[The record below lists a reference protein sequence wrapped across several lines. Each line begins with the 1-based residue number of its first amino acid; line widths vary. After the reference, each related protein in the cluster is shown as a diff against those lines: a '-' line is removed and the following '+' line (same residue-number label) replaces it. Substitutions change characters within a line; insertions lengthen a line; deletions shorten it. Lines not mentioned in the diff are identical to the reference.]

1 MILSMLFICAFSCT
15 NTAEIDNQKA
25 SSETQEAFF
34 ATPRAFSI
42 QEATLCRMGEKEL
55 FGSRGEQQAFGRLKT
70 GRVQNDLFLLGFL
83 LVYLG
88 TKGTLEPLIM
98 VPMGLGMSAV
108 NAGVLFLENNEIGN
122 LIINPLLSTTDDLM
136 KYMQI
141 DFLQPLYT
149 LTFSNGLIACL
160 VFMGIGILC
169 DIGYVLEHPFISMT
183 IALFA
188 EAGTV
193 LTYPVARAMGLE
205 PGAAAAVSI
214 IGGADGPMVLFASLK
229 LAPELFVPIS
239 IVAYLYLS
247 LTYGGYPYLIKLLI
261 PKGLRGKAI
270 QEKTRRSAI
279 TSKEKL
285 VFAVIT
291 NALLCLLFPVAAPLF
306 LSFFVGIVIRETGI
320 AVYIKL
326 IGDDF
331 LYFATFFLGLMLGV
345 LCDAS
350 TLLDPTV
357 LKLLVLGML
366 SLLLS
371 GIGGIIGGYVIYLFR
386 KGNFNPTIGIAG
398 VSCVPSTAKVAQKA
412 VSKVSPA
419 TIVLDYA
426 LGANICGVITTAILT
441 AIYITLMH

>member
-1 MILSMLFICAFSCT
+1 MSIL
-15 NTAEIDNQKA
+15 
-25 SSETQEAFF
+25 
-34 ATPRAFSI
+34 
-42 QEATLCRMGEKEL
+42 
-55 FGSRGEQQAFGRLKT
+55 
-70 GRVQNDLFLLGFL
+70 DLFQGIGTMFAQSPQIAIARVVLIFLGFL

-88 TKGTLEPLIM
+88 VKGTLEPLIM

-108 NAGVLFLENNEIGN
+108 NAGVLFLGENQIGN
-122 LIINPLLSTTDDLM
+122 LIIDPLLSTTDELM
-136 KYMQI
+136 TYMQI
-141 DFLQPLYT
+141 NFLQPIYN

-188 EAGTV
+188 ELGTV
-193 LTYPVARAMGLE
+193 ATYPIARAMGLDA
-205 PGAAAAVSI
+205 GSSAAVSI

-261 PKGLRGKAI
+261 PKEMRGKQI
-270 QEKTRRSAI
+270 P
-279 TSKEKL
+279 KEKKVSKIRPKEKI

-320 AVYIKL
+320 SAYIKM
-326 IGDDF
+326 IGENF

-350 TLLDPTV
+350 TLLDATV
-357 LKLLVLGML
+357 VKLLILGML

-371 GIGGIIGGYVIYLFR
+371 GIGGIFAAYDM
-386 KGNFNPTIGIAG
+386 GNTEP
-398 VSCVPSTAKVAQKA
+398 VR
-412 VSKVSPA
+412 
-419 TIVLDYA
+419 
-426 LGANICGVITTAILT
+426 
-441 AIYITLMH
+441 

>member
-1 MILSMLFICAFSCT
+1 MSIL
-15 NTAEIDNQKA
+15 
-25 SSETQEAFF
+25 
-34 ATPRAFSI
+34 
-42 QEATLCRMGEKEL
+42 
-55 FGSRGEQQAFGRLKT
+55 
-70 GRVQNDLFLLGFL
+70 DLFQGIGTMFAQSPQIAIARVVLIFLGFL

-88 TKGTLEPLIM
+88 VKGTLEPLIM

-108 NAGVLFLENNEIGN
+108 NAGVLFLGENQIGN
-122 LIINPLLSTTDDLM
+122 LIIDPLLSTTDELM
-136 KYMQI
+136 TYMQI
-141 DFLQPLYT
+141 NFLQPIYN

-188 EAGTV
+188 ELGTV
-193 LTYPVARAMGLE
+193 ATYPIARAMGLDA
-205 PGAAAAVSI
+205 GSSAAVSI

-261 PKGLRGKAI
+261 PKEMRGKQI
-270 QEKTRRSAI
+270 P
-279 TSKEKL
+279 KEKKVSKIRPKEKI

-320 AVYIKL
+320 SAYIKM
-326 IGDDF
+326 IGENF

-350 TLLDPTV
+350 TLLDATV
-357 LKLLVLGML
+357 VKLLILGML

-371 GIGGIIGGYVIYLFR
+371 GIGGIIGGYVVYFF
-386 KGNFNPTIGIAG
+386 KKEKFNPTVGIAG

-412 VSKVSPA
+412 AAKANPA
-419 TIVLDYA
+419 AFILDYA

-441 AIYITLMH
+441 GIYITLLS

>member
-1 MILSMLFICAFSCT
+1 MDFMNLFQGIGTMFQQEP
-15 NTAEIDNQKA
+15 EIVIA
-25 SSETQEAFF
+25 
-34 ATPRAFSI
+34 RI
-42 QEATLCRMGEKEL
+42 VLI
-55 FGSRGEQQAFGRLKT
+55 
-70 GRVQNDLFLLGFL
+70 LLGFL

-88 TKGTLEPLIM
+88 AKGTLEPLIM

-108 NAGVLFLENNEIGN
+108 NAGVLFLEGNQIGN
-122 LIINPLLSTTDDLM
+122 LIINPLLSSTDDLM

-188 EAGTV
+188 EAGTI
-193 LTYPVARAMGLE
+193 LTYPVALLMGLD

-247 LTYGGYPYLIKLLI
+247 LTYGGYPYLIRLLI
-261 PKGLRGKAI
+261 PKNIRGKAI
-270 QEKTRRSAI
+270 KTEKKA
-279 TSKEKL
+279 SKISSREKL
-285 VFAVIT
+285 VFAVVT
-291 NALLCLLFPVAAPLF
+291 NAILCLLFPVAAPLF
-306 LSFFVGIVIRETGI
+306 LSFFVGIVIRETKI
-320 AVYIKL
+320 KAYITL
-326 IGDDF
+326 IGEHF

-350 TLLDPTV
+350 TLLNPTV

-371 GIGGIIGGYVIYLFR
+371 GIGGIIGGYVVYFFR
-386 KGNFNPTIGIAG
+386 KGNFNPTVGIAG

-412 VSKVSPA
+412 AAKADPSA
-419 TIVLDYA
+419 FILDYA
-426 LGANICGVITTAILT
+426 LGANICGVITTAIFT
-441 AIYITLMH
+441 GIYITLLG